1 MRVYVYVDGFNLYY
15 RALKGTAFKWVN
27 LAELPKRVLDPAD
40 TVEKVR
46 YFTARV
52 SARSGNSTHL
62 GGNKFFL
69 TLLRRSRISSSFRSL
84 SPKTK
89 KRPLVS
95 TGKFVEIH
103 DTEEKGSDVNLATHL
118 LNDGW
123 HKRYEVAL
131 VFSQDTDLIEPIR
144 IVVKELALK
153 VGVVWL
159 DGAAPTGISLRRHHS
174 SDISALPILLRLSFR
189 IPSYFLTALS
199 FTSPPAGKGMPTA
212 AEMERVSRR
221 ASEVAGVQDSN
232 KTSDA

>member
-1 MRVYVYVDGFNLYY
+1 MQAYVYVDGFNLYY
-15 RALKGTAFKWVN
+15 RALKGTAFKWLN
-27 LAELPKRVLDPAD
+27 LSRLAARVLDPAD
-40 TVEKVR
+40 TVAKVR

-52 SARSGNSTHL
+52 SPRAGDPDAPRRQQLLFNALKTVPNLEFHYGR
-62 GGNKFFL
+62 FL
-69 TLLRRSRISSSFRSL
+69 
-84 SPKTK
+84 PKTK

-144 IVVKELALK
+144 IVAKELGLK

-159 DGAAPTGISLRRHHS
+159 DGRRPNVHLRSAASFVRHISHADLAASQFPNPIILGDGTELYKPTGW
-174 SDISALPILLRLSFR
+174 
-189 IPSYFLTALS
+189 
-199 FTSPPAGKGMPTA
+199 
-212 AEMERVSRR
+212 
-221 ASEVAGVQDSN
+221 
-232 KTSDA
+232 